1 MKVKKLIAAA
11 LTVALSASL
20 FVGCSSGANTEGTN
34 NTQTPT
40 KTETGATSEKQDLG
54 AINVIAADNSKPN
67 PAKTRTGASNT
78 LIIGTQEPKGEAL
91 PVYYSSTYDAY
102 LVSLMFESMYSH
114 DEVGAKV
121 PVVAEDLPVLSED
134 KKTYTVKIK
143 PGIKFS
149 DGKEL
154 TTKDIKFTYEI
165 MADPSYDGR
174 YYYGNTDSILGAE
187 EYRNGKADE
196 ITGIKIIDDYT
207 VSFTFKEAAATNID
221 QLTTGI
227 MPAHYYAYEKG
238 NTKSL
243 RDRMA
248 TYDFVGSGP
257 YKMVKYEPKQF
268 VEFVVNENY
277 TNGEAAK
284 IQNLIIKVVTPETMF
299 AELQKGT
306 VDVLLQVPTKNE
318 NLEQGKGTSFTDIRQ
333 YPANKYG
340 FMLYNLRDPR
350 LADKAVRHAMNYGF
364 DRQQF
369 VDAYYGPGNSYV
381 CHGPVSSVSWAYTE
395 RLRENLNTYSYDKE
409 KAIKL
414 LEDAGWVLGA
424 DGVRE
429 KDGQRLEFKWY
440 TYTGSQYVEFLIPML
455 TQYWSDLGIKV
466 TAELMEF
473 NTLLEKV
480 FTKQDFEIA
489 NLAWSMTPDPDGSR
503 TTFHS
508 IADVPDG
515 NNAGGFRNEQNDK
528 LLDAGRLEFDEAKRS
543 EIYTDWALLVNEE
556 LPYMFLDQGIQ
567 SDFINS
573 RVKNFNTSSYI
584 TFPQIIKEVELE
596 Q

>member
-20 FVGCSSGANTEGTN
+20 FVGCSSKADSAEGTN
-34 NTQTPT
+34 NAPAQT
-40 KTETGATSEKQDLG
+40 EAGIANEKQDLG
-54 AINVIAADNSKPN
+54 AINVIAGDNSKPN
-67 PAKTRTGASNT
+67 PAKTRTGAANT

-91 PVYYSSTYDAY
+91 PVYYSTTYDGY
-102 LVSLMFESMYSH
+102 LVELMFEGMYSH

-121 PVVAEDLPVLSED
+121 PLLAESLPELSED
-134 KKTYTVKIK
+134 QKTYTVKIK
-143 PGIKFS
+143 QGIKFA
-149 DGKEL
+149 DGEEL
-154 TTKDIKFTYEI
+154 TTEDIKFTYEI

-174 YYYGNTDSILGAE
+174 YYYGNTDGILGAE
-187 EYRNGKADE
+187 AYRNNTADE
-196 ITGIKIIDDYT
+196 IEGIKIIDEYT
-207 VSFTFKEAAATNID
+207 ISFTFKEAAATNID
-221 QLTTGI
+221 QLATGI
-227 MPAHYYAYEKG
+227 MPAHYYTFEKG
-238 NTKSL
+238 NTKDL

-248 TYDFVGSGP
+248 TYDFMGSGP

-268 VEFVVNENY
+268 VEFKVNENY
-277 TNGEAAK
+277 TNGEGAK
-284 IQNLIIKVVTPETMF
+284 IENLIIKVVTPETMF

-318 NLEQGKGTSFTDIRQ
+318 NLEQGKGTTFTDIRQ

-340 FMLYNLRDPR
+340 FMIYNMRDER
-350 LADKAVRHAMNYGF
+350 LADKAVRQAMVYGF

-381 CHGPVSSVSWAYTE
+381 SHGPVSSVSWAYTE
-395 RLRENLNTYSYDKE
+395 RLRESVNTYDYNKE
-409 KAIKL
+409 KAIEL
-414 LEDAGWVLGA
+414 LEGAGWMPGV

-455 TQYWSDLGIKV
+455 TQYWGDLGIKV

-480 FTKQDFEIA
+480 FTKQEFEMA

-503 TTFHS
+503 TTFHT

-515 NNAGGFRNEQNDK
+515 NNAGGFRNEENDR
-528 LLDAGRLEFDEAKRS
+528 LLDAGRVEFDEAKRA

-567 SDFINS
+567 SDFVNS
-573 RVKNFNTSSYI
+573 RVKNFDTSSYI
-584 TFPQIIKEVELE
+584 NFPQIIKQVELK
-596 Q
+596 